1 VKIVIADDSDMVRER
16 IKESLKNIS
25 TVEIVGEATN
35 GKEAV
40 KIIHE
45 VSPDFVLLDIRMP
58 ELNGIEVLKKI
69 KSRDNKIKVCV
80 FTNFPFLPYKTKC
93 AEEGADYF
101 FDKNENIQ
109 VIRNL
114 IEQLS
119 LNGQVGK
126 DA

>member
-1 VKIVIADDSDMVRER
+1 MKIVIADDSDMVRER

>member
-1 VKIVIADDSDMVRER
+1 M
-16 IKESLKNIS
+16 
-25 TVEIVGEATN
+25 
-35 GKEAV
+35 
-40 KIIHE
+40 
-45 VSPDFVLLDIRMP
+45 LDIRMP

>member
-119 LNGQVGK
+119 LNVQVGK

>member
-1 VKIVIADDSDMVRER
+1 MKIVIADDSDMVRER

-119 LNGQVGK
+119 LNVQVGK

>member
-1 VKIVIADDSDMVRER
+1 MKIVIADDSDMVRER

-58 ELNGIEVLKKI
+58 ELNGIEVLKFAFSPISHFFHIRLNVQKKALI
-69 KSRDNKIKVCV
+69 TSL
-80 FTNFPFLPYKTKC
+80 TKTKTS
-93 AEEGADYF
+93 
-101 FDKNENIQ
+101 
-109 VIRNL
+109 R
-114 IEQLS
+114 
-119 LNGQVGK
+119 
-126 DA
+126 

>member
-1 VKIVIADDSDMVRER
+1 MVRER

>member
-1 VKIVIADDSDMVRER
+1 MKIVIADDSDMVRER

-45 VSPDFVLLDIRMP
+45 VHPDFVLLDIRMP

>member
-1 VKIVIADDSDMVRER
+1 MKIVIADDSDMVRER

-93 AEEGADYF
+93 AEEGAVYF